1 MVVESKHKE
10 LAEARNRHVPRGVV
24 TAHPIF
30 VERAEG
36 SHVWD
41 ADGRRYLDFVGGI
54 GVLNVGHNHPRIVA
68 AVKRQLERVSHA
80 AFQVAAYDVY
90 VELAARLNLLVGGD
104 EAYKT
109 IFLTTGAEAVENA
122 IKIARAYR
130 NAPGVIA
137 FRGGFHGRTLMGMT
151 LTGMSAPYKQNFGPF
166 AGDVYHTPYPDPY
179 RGFSSEDAL
188 QALEDLFA
196 TQIAPERVAA
206 IIIELVQGDGGFL
219 AAGSEFLQKLRELA
233 TRHGIVLIADEIQTG
248 FGRTGELFA
257 FQQAGI
263 KPDLV
268 TVAKSLAGGLPLSGV
283 VGRAEIMDAPEPG
296 GLGGTYAGNPLA
308 CAAALA
314 VLDLFQ
320 NEGLLEQAN
329 QLATVLR
336 DGLEALAERF
346 TEIGTIRGVGAMLA
360 LEFVKDRDPKQP
372 EAGFAQRVIDACRD
386 GGLLVIKCG
395 VHRNIVR
402 LLAPLTTSKKEAH
415 EALAILAKAIEKAR
429 AAY

>member
-1 MVVESKHKE
+1 MVVESKHQG
-10 LAEARNRHVPRGVV
+10 LAQARTRHVPRGVV

-41 ADGRRYLDFVGGI
+41 VDGRRYLDFVGGI

-68 AVKRQLERVSHA
+68 AVKAQLERVTHA
-80 AFQVAAYDVY
+80 AFQVAGYDVY
-90 VELAARLNLLVGGD
+90 VELAARLNRLVGGD

-109 IFLTTGAEAVENA
+109 VFLTTGAEAVENA
-122 IKIARAYR
+122 IKIARGYR

-151 LTGMSAPYKQNFGPF
+151 LTGMSSPYKQNFGPF
-166 AGDVYHTPYPDPY
+166 AGDVYHTPYPDTY
-179 RGFSSEDAL
+179 RGFSADDAI
-188 QALEDLFA
+188 QTIEDLFA

-219 AAGSEFLQKLRELA
+219 AAGPDFLKKLRELA

-329 QLATVLR
+329 QLAAVLR
-336 DGLEALAERF
+336 DGLDSLAERF
-346 TEIGTIRGVGAMLA
+346 AEIGTIRGVGAMLA
-360 LEFVKDRDPKQP
+360 LEFVKDRDPMQP
-372 EAGFAQRVIDACRD
+372 DAAFAQRVIDACRD

-402 LLAPLTTSKKEAH
+402 LLAPLTTSKNDAH
-415 EALAILAKAIEKAR
+415 EALAILARAIETAR
-429 AAY
+429 VA

>member
-36 SHVWD
+36 PHVWD

-90 VELAARLNLLVGGD
+90 VELAARLNRLVGGD

-179 RGFSSEDAL
+179 RGFSAEDAL
-188 QALEDLFA
+188 QSLEDLFA

-219 AAGSEFLQKLRELA
+219 AAGPEFLQKLRELA

-329 QLATVLR
+329 QLAAVLR

-360 LEFVKDRDPKQP
+360 LEFVKDRDSKQP
-372 EAGFAQRVIDACRD
+372 DAGFAQRVIDACRD

-402 LLAPLTTSKKEAH
+402 LLAPLTTSKNEAH

>member
-1 MVVESKHKE
+1 MVVESKHQG
-10 LAEARNRHVPRGVV
+10 LAQARTRHVPRGVV

-41 ADGRRYLDFVGGI
+41 VDGRRYLDFVGGI

-68 AVKRQLERVSHA
+68 AVKAQLERVTHA
-80 AFQVAAYDVY
+80 AFQVAGYDVY
-90 VELAARLNLLVGGD
+90 VELAARLNRLVGGD

-109 IFLTTGAEAVENA
+109 VFLTTGAEAVENA
-122 IKIARAYR
+122 IKIARGYR

-151 LTGMSAPYKQNFGPF
+151 LTGMSSPYKQNFGPF

-179 RGFSSEDAL
+179 RGFSADNAI
-188 QALEDLFA
+188 QTLEDLFA
-196 TQIAPERVAA
+196 TQIVPERVAA

-219 AAGSEFLQKLRELA
+219 AAGPDFLKKLRELA

-320 NEGLLEQAN
+320 NEGLLEQAK
-329 QLATVLR
+329 QLAAVLR
-336 DGLEALAERF
+336 DGLDSLAERF
-346 TEIGTIRGVGAMLA
+346 AEIGTIRGVGAMLA
-360 LEFVKDRDPKQP
+360 LEFVKDRDPMQP
-372 EAGFAQRVIDACRD
+372 DAAFAQRVIDACRD

-402 LLAPLTTSKKEAH
+402 LLAPLTTSKNDAH
-415 EALAILAKAIEKAR
+415 EALAILARAIETAR
-429 AAY
+429 VA

>member
-1 MVVESKHKE
+1 MALESTHND
-10 LAEARNRHVPRGVV
+10 LAAARSQHVARGVV

-30 VERAEG
+30 VDRAQG
-36 SHVWD
+36 SRVWD
-41 ADGRRYLDFVGGI
+41 VNGRSYLDFVGGI
-54 GVLNVGHNHPRIVA
+54 GVLNVGHNHPRVVA
-68 AVKRQLERVSHA
+68 AVKQQLERVSHA
-80 AFQVAAYDVY
+80 AFQVAGYDVY
-90 VELAARLNLLVGGD
+90 IELAARLNRLVGSS

-109 IFLTTGAEAVENA
+109 VFLTTGAEAVENA
-122 IKIARAYR
+122 VKVARAYR
-130 NAPGVIA
+130 NAPGIIA
-137 FRGGFHGRTLMGMT
+137 FRGGFHGRTLLGMT
-151 LTGMSAPYKQNFGPF
+151 LTGMSTPYKQNFGPF

-179 RGFSSEDAL
+179 RGFTGDDAL
-188 QALEDLFA
+188 RALDDLFA
-196 TQIAPERVAA
+196 TQIAPDRVAA
-206 IIIELVQGDGGFL
+206 IILELVQGDGGFL
-219 AAGSEFLQKLRELA
+219 AAGPDFLKKLRELT

-320 NEGLLEQAN
+320 NEGLLEQAHE
-329 QLATVLR
+329 LAAVLR
-336 DGLEALAERF
+336 AGLESLAERF
-346 TEIGTIRGVGAMLA
+346 SEIGTIRGVGAMLA
-360 LEFVKDRDPKQP
+360 LEFVKNRDPMQP
-372 EAGFAQRVIDACRD
+372 DAAFAQRVIDACRE

-402 LLAPLTTSKKEAH
+402 LLAPLTTSRNDAH
-415 EALAILAKAIEKAR
+415 EALAILARAIETAR
-429 AAY
+429 AA